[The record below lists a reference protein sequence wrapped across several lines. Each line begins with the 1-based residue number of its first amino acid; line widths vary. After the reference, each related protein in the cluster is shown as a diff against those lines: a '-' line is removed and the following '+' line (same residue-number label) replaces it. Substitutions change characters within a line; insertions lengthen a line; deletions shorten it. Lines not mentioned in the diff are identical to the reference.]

1 MPTLSALLLQA
12 AGPLSRTAAAPL
24 DAATVLLHG
33 GWALVVLAAVLVW
46 ALVAAV
52 GVARAAAA
60 SAGDGDSLLA
70 TVRDYIRA
78 GNLVGA
84 LDFCR
89 SQDSVAARVVS
100 EGLARLGRP
109 LGDIQTAVGAAA
121 QREAARVR
129 LRLDGLRSAALLGP
143 AVGLL
148 GTAAGGMQVLRR
160 AAGPSAAGPSAD
172 ALAGA
177 LWPVL
182 VPAVA
187 GAAVGIVAVAL
198 FHAVAGR
205 AADAAAGLD
214 TVAGDFVE
222 MLRSPAEAG

>member
-100 EGLARLGRP
+100 DGVQRLGRP
-109 LGDIQTAVGAAA
+109 IGDIQTAVSAAA
-121 QREAARVR
+121 RRESARVQS
-129 LRLDGLRSAALLGP
+129 RLDGLRSAAVLGP

-148 GTAAGGMQVLRR
+148 GSATGGMQVLR
-160 AAGPSAAGPSAD
+160 AAGEALPTAA
-172 ALAGA
+172 A
-177 LWPVL
+177 LWPTL
-182 VPAVA
+182 VPAAA

-205 AADAAAGLD
+205 SADAAAELD
-214 TVAGDFVE
+214 TLAGDFVE
-222 MLRSPAEAG
+222 MLRSPAERAQG